1 MTRPSPAQLGMVVVV
16 VGGYTKTSLFD
27 TSRGAEE
34 RQWARSTRMVK
45 NGSAKNGGEEEEV
58 HK

>member
-1 MTRPSPAQLGMVVVV
+1 MVVVVV